1 MTENL
6 DQCRISGYADRVD
19 TDAENNPGTETAL
32 PERVI
37 TANQVVAWNLSRYR
51 RAAHWTQGQLAAKL
65 GWTEGQVSDAERS
78 WHSGRTR
85 EFDAQALTV
94 IAVALGVPV
103 VGLLLPPGSDGHSEI
118 LRIPLPDGDT
128 IGMADYMA
136 DAVMPDSD
144 SETPAF
150 DVYRE
155 RYASVVRRYLNS
167 EWAETGLRWAGV
179 VRTSEVLADRAAW
192 LLDRKR
198 ELEELAA
205 GLGDF
210 VSGIEKGKGE

>member
-1 MTENL
+1 MA
-6 DQCRISGYADRVD
+6 YADPVD
-19 TDAENNPGTETAL
+19 TNAENNPGTENPL

-51 RAAHWTQGQLAAKL
+51 RAAHWTQGRLAAKL

-94 IAVALGVPV
+94 IAVTLGIPV
-103 VGLLLPPGSDGHSEI
+103 VALLLPPGTDGREEI
-118 LRIPLPDGDT
+118 LRIPLPGGDAL
-128 IGMADYMA
+128 GMAGYMA
-136 DAVMPDSD
+136 EAVMPDSD
-144 SETPAF
+144 SETRAF

-155 RYASVVRRYLNS
+155 RYASAATRYLNS
-167 EWAETGLRWAGV
+167 EWAETGLRWAGAV
-179 VRTSEVLADRAAW
+179 KTPEVLADRAAW
-192 LLDRKR
+192 LLEKKR